1 MNETKEYQR
10 TVYHSP
16 TYGHLALDGM
26 LDRMIAFQY
35 LKPDA
40 GYRLLIGTDS
50 MPGTGGEA
58 MMVTAMVLQR
68 VGNGGLYFWK
78 RERYRHLMTLR
89 QRMVQEALC
98 SVEHARTF
106 LAHRRATELLI
117 ADLEIHV
124 DIGHR
129 GPTREMIKEIV
140 GMVTAHGFPVK
151 TKPHSVAAS
160 SIADRHTV
168 PAFP

>member
-1 MNETKEYQR
+1 MDAKNDQR
-10 TVYHSP
+10 EPLYHSP
-16 TYGHLALDGM
+16 TYGPLTLDGL
-26 LDRMIAFQY
+26 LDRMFAFQQ
-35 LKPDA
+35 LQPEA

-50 MPGTGGEA
+50 LPGVNGQA
-58 MMVTAMVLQR
+58 VLVTAMVFQR
-68 VGNGGLYFWK
+68 VGNGGLYVWHRQRFQ
-78 RERYRHLMTLR
+78 HLVTLR

-98 SVEHARTF
+98 SVEKARMF
-106 LAHRRATELLI
+106 LAHPASEKLLI
-117 ADLEIHV
+117 GDLEIHV

-151 TKPHSVAAS
+151 TKPYAVAAS
-160 SIADRHTV
+160 TIADRHTV